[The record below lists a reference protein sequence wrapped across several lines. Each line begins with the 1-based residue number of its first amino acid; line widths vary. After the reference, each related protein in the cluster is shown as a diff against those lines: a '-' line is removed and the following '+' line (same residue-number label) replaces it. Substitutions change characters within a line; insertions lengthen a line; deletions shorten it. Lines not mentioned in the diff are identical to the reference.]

1 MLRNKLLDEMFGTD
15 PNNEDRP
22 DESRCTGRSTSIGL
36 ALIVWCIQNPGLE
49 RVVTDHHGT
58 RLADQLLAERIRG
71 IIAKLDLKF
80 FTVTKLGNGQV
91 RMRCDLWRE
100 E

>member
-1 MLRNKLLDEMFGTD
+1 MQRNKLLDDLFGTNTD
-15 PNNEDRP
+15 NPDRP
-22 DESRCTGRSTSIGL
+22 AENRCTGRTTSIAL

-58 RLADQLLAERIRG
+58 RMADQYLAEVIRR
-71 IIAKLDLKF
+71 IIAKLELKF
-80 FTVTKLGNGQV
+80 FRVPQLANGQIRIV
-91 RMRCDLWRE
+91 CDLWRE